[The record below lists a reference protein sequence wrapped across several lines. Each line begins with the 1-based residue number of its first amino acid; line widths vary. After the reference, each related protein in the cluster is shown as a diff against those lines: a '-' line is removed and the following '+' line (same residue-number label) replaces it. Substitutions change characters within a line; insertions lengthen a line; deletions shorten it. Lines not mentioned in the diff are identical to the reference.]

1 MSDKHKEYYD
11 DDILDDT
18 SSEYNTEQD
27 NDAKYFADD
36 PDDDYEETEDSDSMY
51 YADED
56 EIDETLGDYYEDEDE
71 NETDEYANMSE
82 QDRLDLEES
91 RSDWLKDKPKKN
103 KKSSGHKE
111 KKATSVIIVAVVAG
125 IICLCA
131 IVNFVVLPAMGK
143 EPLLFGTAS
152 SRETETTTMEI
163 VTEVPTEEVTEA
175 TTEAPTETSSEETSE
190 AVTEETTEEETT
202 EEIIDNSSYVSA
214 ANNSYFDLLNKEY
227 TYLYDYE
234 NTTSINSVA
243 MYDIDSDG
251 INELLTAETVYV
263 GEGTYSS
270 SQISLYTYTPDTG
283 LKKLYLVE
291 FASADK
297 GGSVAIFTTSTNN
310 ICVCKKSDDGSIT
323 VSEYSFSN
331 GKMAAISS
339 TTSYSDKTFTI
350 NDNECLKAD
359 YDAYIDSINNSAN
372 TALLGSIEEG
382 STVLSNL
389 SNISS
394 QSISVNS
401 AINSLVTNGATLSGN
416 ESYSSSDTY
425 MVYDAYDGLA
435 LKADADINS
444 ERYLMIPDYTEIT
457 ITETYNGWGKT
468 TYEGTTGWVR
478 LDYVKPLGSVTA
490 DLPVTTYDETKSGE
504 ISGEIA
510 SAKLRVSGTEYSPAL
525 ATIPS
530 GCTVSIKGDNGEGW
544 YYVDYAG
551 LTGWVYSESITVY

>member
-1 MSDKHKEYYD
+1 MSEKREDYYD
-11 DDILDDT
+11 DEIDDT
-18 SSEYNTEQD
+18 SSEYNTEPD
-27 NDAKYFADD
+27 NDEKYFADD
-36 PDDDYEETEDSDSMY
+36 PDEDYEETEDPDEKY
-51 YADED
+51 YADDKYIEED
-56 EIDETLGDYYEDEDE
+56 LDEGFVDDLEE
-71 NETDEYANMSE
+71 ETDEYANMSE
-82 QDRLDLEES
+82 RDRLDLEES
-91 RSDWLKDKPKKN
+91 RSDWLRDKSKKR
-103 KKSSGHKE
+103 KSSGHKE
-111 KKATSVIIVAVVAG
+111 KKSTSVIIVAVVAG

-131 IVNFVVLPAMGK
+131 IANFVILPAMGK
-143 EPLLFGTAS
+143 EPLLFGTSATS
-152 SRETETTTMEI
+152 QEPETTTLEAVTETTTEEI
-163 VTEVPTEEVTEA
+163 TEAVTEETTESITEE
-175 TTEAPTETSSEETSE
+175 SSET
-190 AVTEETTEEETT
+190 VTEETTEEETT
-202 EEIIDNSSYVSA
+202 EEIIDNSSYASA

-234 NTTSINSVA
+234 YINSINSVA
-243 MYDIDSDG
+243 MYDIDNDG
-251 INELLTAETVYV
+251 INELLTAETVYA
-263 GEGTYSS
+263 EGGVYSS

-291 FASADK
+291 FASSDK
-297 GGSVAIFTTSTNN
+297 GGSVAIFTTNTNN

-339 TTSYSDKTFTI
+339 STSYSDRTFTI
-350 NDNECLKAD
+350 NDTECLKAD
-359 YDAYIDSINNSAN
+359 YDSYIESINNSAN
-372 TALLGSIEEG
+372 TALLGSIQEG
-382 STVLSNL
+382 SEVLSNL
-389 SNISS
+389 ANITS
-394 QSISVNS
+394 QSVSVNS
-401 AINSLVTNGATLSGN
+401 AINSLVTNGSVLSGN

-435 LKADADINS
+435 LKADADLNS

-504 ISGEIA
+504 ISGEV
-510 SAKLRVSGTEYSPAL
+510 SFAKLRVSGTEYSPAL

-530 GCTVSIKGDNGEGW
+530 GCTISIKGDNGEGW

-551 LTGWVYSESITVY
+551 LTGWVYSESVTIY

>member
-1 MSDKHKEYYD
+1 MSDKHEEYYD
-11 DDILDDT
+11 DDILDDDT

-36 PDDDYEETEDSDSMY
+36 PDEDYEETEDPDSMY
-51 YADED
+51 YADDEEINEAFED
-56 EIDETLGDYYEDEDE
+56 DYEDETDGYDE
-71 NETDEYANMSE
+71 MSE
-82 QDRLDLEES
+82 RDRLDLEES
-91 RSDWLKDKPKKN
+91 RSDWLKDKPKKK
-103 KKSSGHKE
+103 KKSSGHGE
-111 KKATSVIIVAVVAG
+111 KKSTSVIIVAVIAG

-131 IVNFVVLPAMGK
+131 IVNFVVLPAIGK
-143 EPLLFGTAS
+143 EPLLFGTS
-152 SRETETTTMEI
+152 STSQETETTTMEI
-163 VTEVPTEEVTEA
+163 VTEIPTEEITEVS
-175 TTEAPTETSSEETSE
+175 TEEITETPAEETSE
-190 AVTEETTEEETT
+190 AVTEETSEEETT
-202 EEIIDNSSYVSA
+202 EEIIDNSSYASV

-234 NTTSINSVA
+234 HTTSINSVA
-243 MYDIDSDG
+243 IYDIDSDG

-263 GEGTYSS
+263 DEGTYSS

-339 TTSYSDKTFTI
+339 ATSYSDKTFTI

-359 YDAYIDSINNSAN
+359 YDSYIDSINNSAN
-372 TALLGSIEEG
+372 TALLGSMEEG

-389 SNISS
+389 ANISS

-444 ERYLMIPDYTEIT
+444 ERYLMIPDYSEIT

-478 LDYVKPLGSVTA
+478 LDYVKPLGSITA
-490 DLPVTTYDETKSGE
+490 DLPVTTYDETRSGE
-504 ISGEIA
+504 ISGEVA

-525 ATIPS
+525 ASIPS

-544 YYVDYAG
+544 YYVEYAG
-551 LTGWVYSESITVY
+551 LTGWVYSDSITVY

>member
-1 MSDKHKEYYD
+1 MSDKHDKYYD

-36 PDDDYEETEDSDSMY
+36 PDEDYEETEDSDSMY
-51 YADED
+51 YADDD
-56 EIDETLGDYYEDEDE
+56 EIDETRGDDYEDE
-71 NETDEYANMSE
+71 TDGYADMSE

-91 RSDWLKDKPKKN
+91 RSDWLKDKPKK
-103 KKSSGHKE
+103 KKKFSGHKE
-111 KKATSVIIVAVVAG
+111 KKSISVIIVAVIAG
-125 IICLCA
+125 IICLSA

-143 EPLLFGTAS
+143 DPLLFKTS
-152 SRETETTTMEI
+152 SPSQEAETTTEITTETTTEEI
-163 VTEVPTEEVTEA
+163 TEVTTEEQ
-175 TTEAPTETSSEETSE
+175 TTFSEETSE
-190 AVTEETTEEETT
+190 TVTEETTEEETT
-202 EEIIDNSSYVSA
+202 EETIDNSSYASA

-263 GEGTYSS
+263 DEGTYSS

-339 TTSYSDKTFTI
+339 ATSYSDKTFTI

-359 YDAYIDSINNSAN
+359 YDSYIDSINNSAN

-394 QSISVNS
+394 QSISVGS
-401 AINSLVTNGATLSGN
+401 AINLLVTNGATLSGN
-416 ESYSSSDTY
+416 ESYSSDDTY

-444 ERYLMIPDYTEIT
+444 ERYLMIPDYSEIT

-504 ISGEIA
+504 ISETA
-510 SAKLRVSGTEYSPAL
+510 VSAKLRISGTEYSPAL

-530 GCTVSIKGDNGEGW
+530 GCTISIKGDNGEGW
-544 YYVDYAG
+544 YYVEYAG
-551 LTGWVYSESITVY
+551 LTGWVYSESITLY